1 MLDIITIGSATI
13 DTFIT
18 TDVKTLKIKTKKD
31 NQEYIALPYGSKILI
46 NKLQH
51 HTGGGGTNTA
61 VTFAKAGLKTGFLG
75 SIGKDHDGRE
85 IQSELRKKNIKF
97 LGTIHG
103 TTGHSTI
110 LDVDQDRTILT
121 YKGCNDKIPLE
132 FKKAKKLRA
141 KWFYIASVT
150 EKMFS
155 LTKEIIKFP
164 KNNKTKICFNPS
176 SYIAR
181 KGLKYIHTI
190 LKNTYCLILN
200 DEEAELLTGHNEI
213 KENLKTLS
221 KNIIFDGIVVITAG
235 KKNAYAYDSRKIY
248 SLKPKEDIKIKE
260 TTGAGDAFASGF
272 VLGLIKKQSIP
283 ICMKMGMINS
293 EHTIQHLGAKE
304 GLLGNNLLHLAS
316 LDKRI
321 VK

>member
-46 NKLQH
+46 NTLHH

-61 VTFAKAGLKTGFLG
+61 TTFAKAGLKTGFFG
-75 SIGKDHDGRE
+75 NIGIDHNGE
-85 IQSELRKKNIKF
+85 KILKELKLSKIKF
-97 LGTIHG
+97 LGKVHG
-103 TTGHSTI
+103 KTGQSTI
-110 LDVDQDRTILT
+110 IDVDQDRTILT
-121 YKGCNDKIPLE
+121 YKGCNDKSPLKS
-132 FKKAKKLRA
+132 KKVKKLRT
-141 KWFYIASVT
+141 KWLYIASVT
-150 EKMFS
+150 EKIFS
-155 LTKEIIKFP
+155 LTKEIVKFP
-164 KNNKTKICFNPS
+164 KNNKIKVCFNPS
-176 SYIAR
+176 SYMAK
-181 KGLKYIHTI
+181 KGLKYISAI

-200 DEEAELLTGHNEI
+200 NEEAELLTGHKGI

-221 KNIIFDGIVVITAG
+221 GKIIFDGIVVITAG
-235 KKNAYAYDSRKIY
+235 KNKAYAYDSTKIY
-248 SLKPKEDIKIKE
+248 SIKPKDNIKIKE
-260 TTGAGDAFASGF
+260 TTGAGDAFASAF

-283 ICMKMGMINS
+283 TCMKMGMINS

-304 GLLGNNLLHLAS
+304 GLLGNNLLHLAN